1 MKFCKWYRRETST
14 KANQTPCVLQEGNE
28 AVHHLHHNNSVRA
41 YQEMVAQWIMNPCRR
56 DMGNFMENAFPNSK
70 TT

>member
-1 MKFCKWYRRETST
+1 MYERETST
-14 KANQTPCVLQEGNE
+14 KANRTPCARGLYGA
-28 AVHHLHHNNSVRA
+28 AVHHLHHNNSVQA
-41 YQEMVAQWIMNPCRR
+41 YQEIVTQWIMNPCRR